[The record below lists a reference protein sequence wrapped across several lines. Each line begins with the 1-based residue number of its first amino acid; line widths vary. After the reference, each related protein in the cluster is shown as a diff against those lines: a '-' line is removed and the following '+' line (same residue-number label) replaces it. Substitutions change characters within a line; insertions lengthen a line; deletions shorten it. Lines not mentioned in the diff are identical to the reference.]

1 MSQPGISVNWRKI
14 GLPVR
19 PDSALAARND
29 VSHLTVPISSGARE
43 EAAATPTARQHVTGA
58 RPFCISACPAR
69 RSSTSVAG
77 RVGTARVPNVAN
89 DPPSQSPAHPFAP
102 KMSQDSGAADSIQG
116 SSACRL
122 ARPARC
128 GAGARVPA
136 AGGVSLA
143 ASLCGTA
150 CVTVAAFDGGA
161 GAQPP
166 CRAIV
171 EVARQPSK
179 GRAWNDARESVHGGW
194 PMTAL
199 PVRGLVGQRQRAR
212 ER

>member
-102 KMSQDSGAADSIQG
+102 KMSQDSHSGAADSIQG

-122 ARPARC
+122 ARPEARC

-136 AGGVSLA
+136 AGEPRSLA
-143 ASLCGTA
+143 VRDCL
-150 CVTVAAFDGGA
+150 TVAAFDGGA